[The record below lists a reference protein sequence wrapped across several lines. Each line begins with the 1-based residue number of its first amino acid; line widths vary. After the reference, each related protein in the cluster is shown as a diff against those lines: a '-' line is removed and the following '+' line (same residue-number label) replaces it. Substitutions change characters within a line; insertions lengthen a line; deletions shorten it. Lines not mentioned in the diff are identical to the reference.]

1 MKSAMK
7 AGEKDRLKV
16 VRLILAAIKQV
27 EVDKRI
33 VLDDAAV
40 LAVIDKMV
48 KQRRDSVEQFEKGNR
63 EDLAAIER
71 AEIEVLETYLPEQL
85 TADELAGMV
94 DEIIA
99 AILEGTCTEKQ
110 SLQLFAL
117 GPEAVK
123 LATLAATKRIADLKD
138 QEPHPSTPSGQIPV
152 YKKSNQ
158 KKRKT
163 KRGAKPGHKA
173 ARRKKPARI
182 NRREEHRC
190 PECPDCG
197 GPLQRCQ
204 RKRTRLIEDV
214 PENIEKIPVKKKI
227 TDFHR
232 GDISNNW
239 GSYSNSIA

>member
-1 MKSAMK
+1 MSSLKNQITEDMKSAMK

-99 AILEGTCTEKQ
+99 ATGAESMRDMGK
-110 SLQLFAL
+110 
-117 GPEAVK
+117 VM
-123 LATLAATKRIADLKD
+123 
-138 QEPHPSTPSGQIPV
+138 GQI
-152 YKKSNQ
+152 K
-158 KKRKT
+158 
-163 KRGAKPGHKA
+163 AKA
-173 ARRKKPARI
+173 AGRADMGAVSATVK
-182 NRREEHRC
+182 E
-190 PECPDCG
+190 
-197 GPLQRCQ
+197 
-204 RKRTRLIEDV
+204 RL
-214 PENIEKIPVKKKI
+214 
-227 TDFHR
+227 
-232 GDISNNW
+232 S
-239 GSYSNSIA
+239 AL